1 MLIWTDLLENAFQI
15 VVVGSLL
22 AEVHGSLVAR
32 RIIVACRRGRSG
44 RLRYRGW
51 LRLQS
56 DIRCVFGALGQE
68 WFRVEPHLEVVD
80 LLVDEVQ
87 VEQDGAHDTLQLEE
101 DADRGHV
108 LHSVLLL
115 ITVFALLL
123 FLFPA
128 IARGARR
135 TAARARLFGAS
146 TTATTAASAA
156 TSATGVIRTGAAFVF
171 GSRVLVL
178 VFI

>member
-1 MLIWTDLLENAFQI
+1 MLIWTVLLENAFQI

-22 AEVHGSLVAR
+22 VEVHSSLVAR
-32 RIIVACRRGRSG
+32 WIIVASRRGRSG
-44 RLRYRGW
+44 RLRHRGW

-56 DIRCVFGALGQE
+56 DFRCVFGALSQE

-101 DADRGHV
+101 DADWGHA
-108 LHSVLLL
+108 LHSILLF
-115 ITVFALLL
+115 ITVFALILL

-128 IARGARR
+128 ITRGARR
-135 TAARARLFGAS
+135 AAARAR
-146 TTATTAASAA
+146 
-156 TSATGVIRTGAAFVF
+156 
-171 GSRVLVL
+171 
-178 VFI
+178 

>member
-1 MLIWTDLLENAFQI
+1 MLIWTVLLENAFQI

-22 AEVHGSLVAR
+22 VEVHGSLVAR
-32 RIIVACRRGRSG
+32 RIIVASRRGRSG
-44 RLRYRGW
+44 RLRHRGW

-56 DIRCVFGALGQE
+56 NFRCVFGSLGQE

-135 TAARARLFGAS
+135 AAARAR
-146 TTATTAASAA
+146 
-156 TSATGVIRTGAAFVF
+156 
-171 GSRVLVL
+171 
-178 VFI
+178 